1 MYLSHFGLNEAPFRI
16 TPHTDFFFDG
26 ANRGATLEALVYA
39 ITHDEGIVK
48 VSGEVGSGKT
58 MLCRVLMERLPKN
71 VEIIYLSNPSLS
83 RDEILLAIADELKVN
98 VSANRTAVVLRALQ
112 EHLIT
117 EYAEGH
123 QVVVLIDEAHAMPR
137 ETLEEIRLLSN
148 LESSRHKLLQIVLF
162 GQPELDDNLNIPQMR
177 QLKERITHNF
187 RLQPLIR
194 DDIAQYLIFRMRAA
208 GYRGPDIFS
217 QGAIRAIA
225 KASLGLTRR
234 VNILADKSLLAA
246 FSQNTHQITAK
257 HVKAAVRDS
266 EFRPARRRTGVFWIV
281 AGGVA
286 AGIAIGFGLR
296 FIEPA
301 APTSPA
307 KEIRSTIST
316 PKTVPVPASSA
327 APPAAPSVQPAA
339 MAPVTAAPATTPAPS
354 QQDPAAAAQVTA
366 SGLGASAANAA
377 PQPPANAATKA
388 AVGTVS
394 RASGP
399 AATDHAKAAASSAAP
414 VAAPAAPPAAA
425 PAPPATA
432 TAPPVAAKPPA
443 KTAATSGK
451 VASTE
456 RSQSQSSTSRTTPNT
471 LSAGV
476 APKAAG
482 PLTRARMIATE
493 TWLADHRESAFAIQV
508 MAVVAGN
515 ERELEAFLQRVNK
528 LAGNDNVYVYE
539 TRIKGQS
546 KTGLAVVYGGFASR
560 DKVREAIAGFPADI
574 RVHRPYIRTLQG
586 IRREI
591 LERDAGR
598 STN

>member
-16 TPHTDFFFDG
+16 TPRTDFFFDG

-71 VEIIYLSNPSLS
+71 VEIIYLFNPSLS
-83 RDEILLAIADELKVN
+83 REDILLAIADELKVN
-98 VSANRTAVVLRALQ
+98 ISANRTAVVLRALQ

-117 EYAEGH
+117 VYAEGH
-123 QVVVLIDEAHAMPR
+123 QVVVLIDEAHAMPL

-162 GQPELDDNLNIPQMR
+162 GQPELDENLNIPQMR

-187 RLQPLIR
+187 RLQPMIR

-225 KASLGLTRR
+225 RASLGLTRR
-234 VNILADKSLLAA
+234 INILANKSLLAA
-246 FSQNTHQITAK
+246 FSQNTHQITVK
-257 HVKAAVRDS
+257 HVRAAIRDS
-266 EFRPARRRTGVFWIV
+266 EFRPAGWRAGMFWIV

-301 APTSPA
+301 APTA
-307 KEIRSTIST
+307 
-316 PKTVPVPASSA
+316 PASETRSPISA
-327 APPAAPSVQPAA
+327 PGTPPAP
-339 MAPVTAAPATTPAPS
+339 
-354 QQDPAAAAQVTA
+354 D
-366 SGLGASAANAA
+366 
-377 PQPPANAATKA
+377 
-388 AVGTVS
+388 TV
-394 RASGP
+394 
-399 AATDHAKAAASSAAP
+399 
-414 VAAPAAPPAAA
+414 
-425 PAPPATA
+425 
-432 TAPPVAAKPPA
+432 
-443 KTAATSGK
+443 
-451 VASTE
+451 
-456 RSQSQSSTSRTTPNT
+456 
-471 LSAGV
+471 SAGV

-493 TWLADHRESAFAIQV
+493 TWLADRGESGFAIQV

-515 ERELEAFLQRVNK
+515 ERELEAFLDRADK
-528 LAGNDNVYVYE
+528 LTGLDKVYVYE
-539 TRIKGQS
+539 ARIKGQS
-546 KTGLAVVYGGFASR
+546 KNGLAVVYGRFASR
-560 DKVREAIAGFPADI
+560 EKVGEAIAGFPAEI
-574 RVHRPYIRTLQG
+574 RMHRPYLRTVEG

-591 LERDAGR
+591 LERNRTA
-598 STN
+598 